1 MSIIDL
7 WLPILV
13 SAVVVWIASAL
24 VWTVL
29 PWHKSD
35 YAKTGDEEGVRAALK
50 GLRPGFYNVP
60 HCMDQKD
67 LKTPEMQ
74 QKFTDGPLAFITVL
88 PNGLP
93 SMGRNMALMFAYF
106 VFVGVLCAYVVSRTT
121 GPDASYLAVFR
132 IAGTV
137 AWIANSVGHIPDSVW
152 FGRPWSHTV
161 KSLLDGLI
169 YGLLTGGVFGW
180 LAYPASL

>member
-1 MSIIDL
+1 MNIPDL

-13 SAVVVWIASAL
+13 SAVVAWIASAL

-35 YAKTGDEEGVRAALK
+35 YAKTTDEEGVRAALK
-50 GLRPGFYNVP
+50 GLQRGFYNVP
-60 HCMDQKD
+60 HCKDQKA

-74 QKFTDGPLAFITVL
+74 QKFSDGPLAFITIL
-88 PNGLP
+88 QNGLP
-93 SMGRNMALMFAYF
+93 SMGRNMGLMFAYF
-106 VFVGVLCAYVVSRTT
+106 IFVGILCAYMVGRTT
-121 GPDASYLAVFR
+121 GPDASYLEVFR

-137 AWIANSVGHIPDSVW
+137 AWIANGVAHIPESVW
-152 FGRPWSHTV
+152 FGRPWSNTL
-161 KSLLDGLI
+161 KAQLDALI

-180 LAYPASL
+180 LT